1 MKFDSEWW
9 FDIMK
14 TRSFSFKEVFPG
26 TPEYDA
32 YLTLRYAVFCEELN
46 RVETSDANLK
56 RETDIYDQYSRH
68 FLATHIDTG
77 SLAACAR
84 LILPNPSGF
93 NIQARYE
100 IKKESAYP
108 DAALEE
114 IAEISRMAISSAFRR
129 RRTDAK
135 RPVCGSPEDELPNS
149 AHEEEHASDRK
160 HQPEIVLGM
169 YRAIYQ
175 SAKESGISHYMAA
188 MDPMFTR
195 LLGMLG
201 FPFKPAGPINMQVR
215 PARRPYMMSNADLEQ
230 HLLCRNPSLLEFLA
244 GEAVSIPGLALKKA
258 VAGST
263 HAPLAHSKS
272 G

>member
-1 MKFDSEWW
+1 MKLDLEWW
-9 FDIMK
+9 LNIMK
-14 TRSFSFKEVFPG
+14 TQSFSFKEVFPG

-32 YLTLRYAVFCEELN
+32 YLELRYAVFCEELN
-46 RVETSDANLK
+46 RVEAKDANLG

-68 FLATHIDTG
+68 FLATHIATG
-77 SLAACAR
+77 ALGACAR
-84 LILPNPSGF
+84 LIFPNPSGF

-100 IKKESAYP
+100 IKKEAVYP
-108 DAALEE
+108 DAALEKT
-114 IAEISRMAISSAFRR
+114 AEISRMAISSAFRR
-129 RRTDAK
+129 RREDDK

-149 AHEEEHASDRK
+149 AREDEHVGNRK

-175 SAKESGISHYMAA
+175 SAKESGISHYIAA
-188 MDPMFTR
+188 MDPMFSR

-201 FPFKPAGPINMQVR
+201 FPFKSVGPVNMQVR

-244 GEAVSIPGLALKKA
+244 GDAVSIPGLTSKKA
-258 VAGST
+258 GAGG
-263 HAPLAHSKS
+263 K
-272 G
+272 